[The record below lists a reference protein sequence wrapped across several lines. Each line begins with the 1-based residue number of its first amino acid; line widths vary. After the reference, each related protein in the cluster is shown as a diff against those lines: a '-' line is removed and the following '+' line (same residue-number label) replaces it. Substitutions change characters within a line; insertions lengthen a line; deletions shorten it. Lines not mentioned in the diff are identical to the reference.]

1 MSSPLTNDT
10 TAPENAA
17 RAKRLGHA
25 RWLVASNAL
34 DAGGRSATD
43 VAIDVLAV
51 LVLGVGAAQMGVLM
65 TLSGLGFLLLAVP
78 IGILVDRH
86 LGPRLLVATDLAKAA
101 LLGTLVLAWALDA
114 LTFAHL
120 AAVMALLGVLTV
132 LAETTQ
138 ATLVPRVV
146 APDTVSRLAARL
158 ESADAALGL
167 IVPAAA
173 GLLVAALGAG
183 PVLGIAAAFLAA
195 AALVALKVRMNPA
208 PVTEDTRDEE
218 TPAAA
223 VVLTR
228 WSRFWSE
235 AAHGWTTLRRTP
247 VLWLLTLNSMAGNIG
262 MALFAPIEAVWVLT
276 DLQLGPEF
284 VGFQLTAGALGALTV
299 SALAPPCHRHPG
311 REGMHPGRR
320 RRLRRRRRT
329 TPGRVLRPRPRR
341 TPAAG
346 RRRPVGVHGRAGQ
359 HHQRRDLRPLLPRGH
374 PGQGHRD
381 ASHPHPRLRAP
392 CHAGRRRARRGLR
405 PGMGTGRVAGDGPA
419 LPRLRHRHRPSRAP
433 PPVTH
438 PRAQSV
444 VCGRPDPRHNP
455 RQHVVVVGH
464 PYPTGR

>member
-1 MSSPLTNDT
+1 MISPLIDDT

-65 TLSGLGFLLLAVP
+65 TLSGLGFLLLGVP

-86 LGPRLLVATDLAKAA
+86 LSPRLLVATDLAKAA

-208 PVTEDTRDEE
+208 PVTEDTQDEE

-299 SALAPPCHRHPG
+299 SALAPRAIDTLGEKGCILAGAAGCAAAVALHLAAFFDRAHAGPLLLAGAALWGFMVVLGNITSAAIFARSCPEGTLG
-311 REGMHPGRR
+311 RVTAM
-320 RRLRRRRRT
+320 RRT
-329 TPGRVLRPRPRR
+329 LTRGSVPLATLAGGALGAAFGPGWVLAGWQAMALLSLAFSI
-341 TPAAG
+341 AAT
-346 RRRPVGVHGRAGQ
+346 RLARRPQ
-359 HHQRRDLRPLLPRGH
+359 
-374 PGQGHRD
+374 
-381 ASHPHPRLRAP
+381 
-392 CHAGRRRARRGLR
+392 
-405 PGMGTGRVAGDGPA
+405 
-419 LPRLRHRHRPSRAP
+419 
-433 PPVTH
+433 
-438 PRAQSV
+438 
-444 VCGRPDPRHNP
+444 
-455 RQHVVVVGH
+455 
-464 PYPTGR
+464 